1 MATKLSRRQFLKVA
15 AAGAG
20 SMGAAAL
27 LAACGGA
34 APSGGQ
40 AQPGAPVQ
48 GDTVVTEITFW
59 WWDQVGEV
67 WKEPFEKAHP
77 NIKLN
82 FVNTPFADAHDK
94 LLTSFAAGSGAPD
107 VASIEISRVGNFTAK
122 GGLSDLLAP
131 PFDAG
136 SLKNG

>member
-1 MATKLSRRQFLKVA
+1 MATELSRRQFLKVA

-59 WWDQVGEV
+59 
-67 WKEPFEKAHP
+67 
-77 NIKLN
+77 
-82 FVNTPFADAHDK
+82 
-94 LLTSFAAGSGAPD
+94 
-107 VASIEISRVGNFTAK
+107 
-122 GGLSDLLAP
+122 
-131 PFDAG
+131 
-136 SLKNG
+136 

>member
-1 MATKLSRRQFLKVA
+1 MTTKLSRRRFLKVA

-20 SMGAAAL
+20 SIGAAAL

-34 APSGGQ
+34 APQGGQPTGGQ
-40 AQPGAPVQ
+40 AQPAAPVQ
-48 GDTVVTEITFW
+48 GDAVVTEITFW

-94 LLTSFAAGSGAPD
+94 LLTDRKS
-107 VASIEISRVGNFTAK
+107 VV
-122 GGLSDLLAP
+122 
-131 PFDAG
+131 
-136 SLKNG
+136 